1 MKKLLLVA
9 LVIILITS
17 SLTGCTMFEEM
28 YDRYEEFMQPYWDD
42 MDVAME
48 NAKKLLLAVV
58 NDDFETAQQYLHPDR
73 VSTFDFE
80 RTFEYIENKYE
91 VDFSNGVT
99 INKYKKTETQIGF
112 NAEYRFCYVITVGDK
127 ELELYFLAV
136 RNDNGFGIV
145 NILDYPSGYS
155 QHNQ

>member
-1 MKKLLLVA
+1 MKRFILIV
-9 LVIILITS
+9 LVIILTTFT
-17 SLTGCTMFEEM
+17 LTGCTIFEKM
-28 YDRYEEFMQPYWDD
+28 YDKYEEFMRPYWDD
-42 MDVAME
+42 MNLAME
-48 NAKKLLLAVV
+48 QAEKLLLAAV
-58 NDDFETAQQYLHPDR
+58 NDDYETAKQYLHPDR

-80 RTFEYIENKYE
+80 RTFEYIENEYE

-112 NAEYRFCYVITVGDK
+112 DVEYRFCCVMTVGNR

-145 NILDYPSGYS
+145 NILDYPSGYNH
-155 QHNQ
+155 HN

>member
-1 MKKLLLVA
+1 MKRIILIV
-9 LVIILITS
+9 LVIMLITS
-17 SLTGCTMFEEM
+17 SLTGCTLLERISDE
-28 YDRYEEFMQPYWDD
+28 YEQFMRPYWND
-42 MDVAME
+42 MNAAME
-48 NAKKLLLAVV
+48 QAEKLLSAVV
-58 NDDFETAQQYLHPDR
+58 NDDFDTAKQYLHPDR

-80 RTFEYIENKYE
+80 RTFEYIENKYD

-112 NAEYRFCYVITVGDK
+112 NVEYRFCSLMTVGNK

-155 QHNQ
+155 HHN